1 MTDTPRKDTGSE
13 LEDDLGLDESMTS
26 MRSMWRE
33 MRDEEPSDKGMAAL
47 LAAAHAKAEEMKPRR
62 SWFAVLL
69 DQLRRP
75 PVLAM
80 ATVVVLIGG
89 AVVIS
94 GREDMKATT
103 DEVVASEPSPDPM
116 ADDSRAPVAAPG
128 AASPALEDGIQ
139 KQRSNNVQSGE
150 ESAASTTADASKV
163 TVPVRPRVTKPPAKS
178 VAQGPREAKPT
189 DMAFESAQPPPAEKK
204 DEGERLSIASDSDMQ
219 PKGGSV
225 GTGSMAPSAPSAPAP
240 DIKRAPDN
248 KPVSRTP
255 LPSIEGEDRAERDA
269 SIAQL
274 VKQCEA
280 AAAKNDCAAVRTIAA
295 KIAKQDP
302 QTYKNKLQKNTNVAR
317 CLEPPAPM
325 EAASEAA
332 N

>member
-1 MTDTPRKDTGSE
+1 VTDSPRKDADAE
-13 LEDDLGLDESMTS
+13 IDDDLGLDESMTS

-47 LAAAHAKAEEMKPRR
+47 LSAAREKAEEMKPRR

-94 GREDMKATT
+94 GREDMKAPT
-103 DEVVASEPSPDPM
+103 EEVASSDPAPM
-116 ADDSRAPVAAPG
+116 ADDLRAQPSAVTAPGAVRPATDDGLEKERAGIDVQGGEESGAPVETSPTTRAPVRA
-128 AASPALEDGIQ
+128 
-139 KQRSNNVQSGE
+139 
-150 ESAASTTADASKV
+150 
-163 TVPVRPRVTKPPAKS
+163 RPTTKPTTKS
-178 VAQGPREAKPT
+178 VGQGTRVENKPA
-189 DMAFESAQPPPAEKK
+189 DMAFEPAEPPPAPEAPKK
-204 DEGERLSIASDSDMQ
+204 EDASEGLSIASDSDMQ
-219 PKGGSV
+219 PKGGAV
-225 GTGSMAPSAPSAPAP
+225 VTAPTAPAP
-240 DIKRAPDN
+240 DKS
-248 KPVSRTP
+248 VSRKP
-255 LPSIEGEDRAERDA
+255 LPSIEGADRTVRDA
-269 SIAQL
+269 SVAQL

-280 AAAKNDCAAVRTIAA
+280 AAAKNDCAAVRSIAA

-302 QTYKNKLQKNTNVAR
+302 QTYKNKLLKSSNVAR

-325 EAASEAA
+325 EAAPEPA